1 MCAVCV
7 EEPLDIYPKDGMV
20 PFKLAIIF
28 LLLILENF
36 KSQLLHYH
44 FFFFSNL
51 GEGISLLTF
60 YADLKI
66 H

>member
-1 MCAVCV
+1 M
-7 EEPLDIYPKDGMV
+7 EEPLAIYPRDGMV

-28 LLLILENF
+28 LLPILENF
-36 KSQLLHYH
+36 RSHLLHYH
-44 FFFFSNL
+44 VFSSNL